1 MRRRST
7 PCFVALLAAT
17 VLVSGGC
24 GRAAPDRVATIN
36 GEPVTGKEFDA
47 FLSAKLGEFS
57 REPLADSVKSQ
68 LFDDFVKRRVT
79 IQEARQRGL
88 SVTHEAPTPT
98 SVKEPI
104 RAEIASDLLVA
115 KYYRAVVLRGV
126 TGSAQEV
133 ADYYETHRADYS
145 RPNGYYVREFRA
157 STREEAERWRSR
169 IASNAQ
175 TARPAEPARAGDPA
189 ERRGSLSFYEQ
200 VNFHTSSNARS
211 NRSRSVR
218 LVPWSPRASD
228 FMSSGSRAAR
238 RRFRSNESATRSL
251 PSSERGRT
259 IDSSGRTLSG
269 SSAGRT
275 STSFPRI
282 FVFSMRG
289 DFLSRNP
296 WPVRDGFEQARDQ
309 TRTTDYG

>member
-88 SVTHEAPTPT
+88 RVTHEAPTPT

-115 KYYRAVVLRGV
+115 KYYREVVLRGV
-126 TGSAQEV
+126 TVSAQEV

-189 ERRGSLSFYEQ
+189 ERRGSLSFYETGQLPHVLERAIEPLEVGQ
-200 VNFHTSSNARS
+200 VSPVVSSSVGFHVFRLE
-211 NRSRSVR
+211 SRSAPLPIERVRDEIVTELRTRKNDR
-218 LVPWSPRASD
+218 LVREDTERLLGRAHVDVVSAHLRFQYEGRFSKQEPVASP
-228 FMSSGSRAAR
+228 
-238 RRFRSNESATRSL
+238 
-251 PSSERGRT
+251 
-259 IDSSGRTLSG
+259 
-269 SSAGRT
+269 
-275 STSFPRI
+275 
-282 FVFSMRG
+282 
-289 DFLSRNP
+289 
-296 WPVRDGFEQARDQ
+296 
-309 TRTTDYG
+309 